1 VVAIPVLIAVTL
13 IHNPTWA
20 HVVEDVDPGSHRRRD
35 TKEIRV
41 IARKYEYDPAVI
53 AVKHGDRVR
62 LV

>member
-13 IHNPTWA
+13 IRNPTWA
-20 HVVEDVDPGSHRRRD
+20 HVVVDVDPGTHRRRD

-53 AVKHGDRVR
+53 AVKHGDHVR